1 MEGELTSTNPEK
13 KQPSRLTWA
22 VLRAWSMGLIWL
34 QFLIGGTSAAEPASK
49 EYHVKAAFLY
59 NFAKFVEWPAQSFPG
74 ANAPLV
80 IGVVGENPFGDALDQ
95 LAQGR
100 QINGRPIL
108 VKPIHSAAAARGAH
122 ILFFSASEEG
132 RFAGMR
138 DGLGAV
144 LTVGESDA
152 FSRKGG
158 MINFVFEGE
167 KIRFEINVGQAEAAG
182 VKISAQLQKLATR
195 VWRKP

>member
-1 MEGELTSTNPEK
+1 MAAGLTSPHQPET
-13 KQPSRLTWA
+13 QSRRRL
-22 VLRAWSMGLIWL
+22 LRAWTMLLLGWRLLTGDSLAG
-34 QFLIGGTSAAEPASK
+34 EPVSN
-49 EYHVKAAFLY
+49 EYQVKAAFLY
-59 NFAKFVEWPAQSFPG
+59 NFAKFVEWPAQSMPD
-74 ANAPLV
+74 ANSPLV

-95 LAQGR
+95 LTKGR
-100 QINGRPIL
+100 RINGRAIV
-108 VKPIHSAAAARGAH
+108 VKPIHSAAAARSAH
-122 ILFFSASEEG
+122 ILFFSAAEDG

-152 FSRKGG
+152 FSRRGG

-167 KIRFEINVGQAEAAG
+167 KIRFEINVGNAEAAG
-182 VKISAQLQKLATR
+182 VKVSAQLQKLATK